1 MKIRCPFICAPSMRD
16 AMPEAVI
23 ASARIVP
30 GVTPKPFV
38 VHPEIRH
45 RAARLTPPAIATQ
58 DLPPQA
64 LRTTSG
70 PAASAAGFLSR
81 RTHDAFSLR
90 PSRNACL
97 CSWGRNL
104 KNLVI
109 ENTSI
114 SGSP

>member
-38 VHPEIRH
+38 VHLEIRH
-45 RAARLTPPAIATQ
+45 RAAGLTPPAIATQ

-64 LRTTSG
+64 LRTASG
-70 PAASAAGFLSR
+70 PAASAAGFCPVGLMMPFRS
-81 RTHDAFSLR
+81 DLR
-90 PSRNACL
+90 GMPASAL
-97 CSWGRNL
+97 GA
-104 KNLVI
+104 
-109 ENTSI
+109 ET
-114 SGSP
+114 